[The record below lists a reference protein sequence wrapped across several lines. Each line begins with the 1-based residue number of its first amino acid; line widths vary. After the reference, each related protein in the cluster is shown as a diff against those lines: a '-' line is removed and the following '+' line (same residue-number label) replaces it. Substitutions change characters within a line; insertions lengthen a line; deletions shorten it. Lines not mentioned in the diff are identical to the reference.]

1 MAMLLHDLTIT
12 DADFQRLV
20 QFIHKNYGID
30 LSKKRQLITS
40 RLSQS
45 LKVQGYTDFR
55 TFLEKLLKEK
65 DPQDLELVLNKL
77 TTNYTYFLR
86 EKDHFTYFQKTILPE
101 LAQRHQRD
109 KVLAIWS
116 AGCSSG
122 EEPYTLSIYL
132 KEFFG
137 PQAPQW
143 DTRILATDISQQAMA
158 KAKAAIYHPP
168 ADMPVD
174 WLHRYFVP
182 SQDHPGQYTVAP
194 AIRDNV
200 IFRTF
205 NLMDPIKFR
214 LKFDVIFCR
223 NVMIYFDQSTRD
235 ALVRRFYDAL
245 TPGGYLFISH
255 SESLGQT
262 PLFRMVSPAIYR
274 KVNASSHATQGVKK
288 P

>member
-1 MAMLLHDLTIT
+1 MRQEQVMDMLFHDLTIT

-20 QFIHKNYGID
+20 QFMQKNYGID
-30 LSKKRQLITS
+30 LSKKKQLITS
-40 RLSQS
+40 RLSQA
-45 LKVQGYTDFR
+45 LKLKGYRDFKS
-55 TFLEKLLKEK
+55 FLEHLFTTK

-86 EKDHFTYFQKTILPE
+86 ERDHFTFFEKTVLPE
-101 LAQRHQRD
+101 LAQRHRRD

-137 PQAPQW
+137 SQASQW

-158 KAKAAIYHPP
+158 KAKAGVYQPP
-168 ADMPVD
+168 ADMPNE
-174 WLHRYFVP
+174 WLHRYFVHNP
-182 SQDHPGQYTVAP
+182 KGGTQYTVAP
-194 AIRDNV
+194 VIRNNV

-205 NLMDPIKFR
+205 NLMDPISFR

-235 ALVRRFYDAL
+235 ALVRRFYDAM
-245 TPGGYLFISH
+245 TPNGYLFISH

-262 PLFRMVSPAIYR
+262 PLFRMVAPAVYR
-274 KVNASSHATQGVKK
+274 KK
-288 P
+288 